1 MKIKSIS
8 ISNILSFKSRNDMV
22 TNPDITFD
30 VSGTNGGLHILI
42 GPNGSGKSNFV
53 EVLNQVFN
61 KALFLAT
68 KLDESQLM
76 WESSGTVSTASTDSL
91 KKTLVMEENE
101 NRWGLPPHRESLN
114 SDQKIRLVLGLND
127 NDISNLYFLSTN
139 RESINQLLKRYCSP
153 NIYIPAGA
161 RFEVLRT
168 YTEVTLR
175 IESATNRTPQLTL
188 DNEQDPEI
196 VFIKHYLLYF
206 KVLQDL
212 IKVYN
217 RYVKLP
223 TDPEWPVLHETFVML
238 GSYRN
243 YAGVGGGIP
252 VEANRSLQ
260 QINQRLRNQST
271 RHSDGGGEP
280 AVFEFV
286 KRNVGNRFFELRD
299 LHGRVK
305 GLDRLYDE
313 EPLRS
318 INQFLY
324 KYLGIKIE
332 VYKSPLND
340 ASLQMNFVRAADGS
354 HINPSDL
361 SSGQKGILHF
371 IFTIYGF
378 DLKHGVVIIDE
389 PELHLH
395 PQMQLE
401 YLKIIEDVRR
411 KFDIQFILVTHSP
424 IFVNQSTINH
434 VCRFTFKK
442 GTTQIIIP
450 SIEESEKNL
459 TRILDLTNSAK
470 IFFVNKAIL
479 VEGETDEYFFR
490 FLLDQ
495 IQATGGQP
503 GTDAGLNWK
512 DHVEDF
518 EIFNIK
524 GKGGQKTWAK
534 FLEEFGL
541 QVYFIGDWD
550 NIKEVGS
557 YNLEG
562 YQAQYL
568 QATQKAAKNI
578 LDKGSADGAALVK
591 LIELCMDHPSNKN
604 LAKLGALKD
613 YIVSRHYPYAKLI
626 KYLKQDE
633 QKTWRQIEQDIES
646 AYSKRIFILKLG
658 ELEDYIPLPGKPLE
672 HVIEFCRQGYSDWL
686 RDEKYTEHRDE
697 LEKIFSM
704 IFSDSQNR
712 GTLTAIKALV

>member
-1 MKIKSIS
+1 MKIKSIG
-8 ISNILSFKSRNDMV
+8 ISNILSFKSRNDIV
-22 TNPDITFD
+22 TNPDITFE
-30 VSGTNGGLHILI
+30 VSGTDGNLHILI

-68 KLDESQLM
+68 KLDESYLM
-76 WESSGTVSTASTDSL
+76 RESSGTVSPADL
-91 KKTLVMEENE
+91 KKTMNMEANE
-101 NRWGLPPHRESLN
+101 NNWGLAPHRESIN
-114 SDQKIRLVLGLND
+114 GDQRVRLVLGLND
-127 NDISNLYFLSTN
+127 HDISNLHFLNKN
-139 RESINQLLKRYCSP
+139 REIINQLLKSYCTP
-153 NIYIPAGA
+153 DIYLPAGA
-161 RFEVLRT
+161 RFEILRA
-168 YTEVTLR
+168 YTEITLQ
-175 IESATNRTPQLTL
+175 IESTTGRMPQLTL
-188 DNEQDPEI
+188 DNEQGPEI

-217 RYVKLP
+217 RYIKAP

-243 YAGVGGGIP
+243 YAGVGGSVP

-286 KRNVGNRFFELRD
+286 KRIVGNRFVDLLY
-299 LHGRVK
+299 LHGRDK
-305 GLDRLYDE
+305 GLDRLYNE
-313 EPLRS
+313 EPLVS

-332 VYKSPLND
+332 VYKPPSND
-340 ASLQMNFVRAADGS
+340 MSLEMIFVRADGS
-354 HINPSDL
+354 RINPSDL

-395 PQMQLE
+395 PQMQRE

-424 IFVNQSTINH
+424 IFVNQATIDH
-434 VCRFTFKK
+434 VCRFTFKE
-442 GTTQIIIP
+442 GSTQIIIP
-450 SIEESEKNL
+450 SVEESEKNL

-495 IQATGGQP
+495 MQATGDQSR
-503 GTDAGLNWK
+503 TDADLNWK

-524 GKGGQKTWAK
+524 GKGGRITWTK

-541 QVYFIGDWD
+541 QVYFVGDWD

-557 YNLEG
+557 YNLKE
-562 YQAQYL
+562 YQAKYL

-578 LDKGSADGAALVK
+578 LDKGSADGATLFK
-591 LIELCMDHPSNKN
+591 LIGLCIDDPSDEN
-604 LAKLGALKD
+604 LAKLGAVKD
-613 YIVSRHYPYAKLI
+613 YIVSRHYPYAELI
-626 KYLKQDE
+626 RYLKQSE
-633 QKTWRQIEQDIES
+633 QKTWRQIEQDVES
-646 AYSKRIFILKLG
+646 AYPKRIFILKLG
-658 ELEDYIPLPGKPLE
+658 ELEDYIPLAGKPL
-672 HVIEFCRQGYSDWL
+672 D
-686 RDEKYTEHRDE
+686 KYTEHRAD
-697 LEKIFSM
+697 LEKICSM
-704 IFSDSQNR
+704 IFSDSQKL
-712 GTLTAIKALV
+712 GTLTTTKALV